1 MLDNCSDNKERW
13 NAVEGLLETWLRERR
28 DILVKYTALA
38 DTLDKGGDSD
48 KLQAGLRDLCQLL
61 VDYVSVGHFEV
72 FYELIRE
79 AEAFADGSGRL
90 ARDLIPQ
97 IGDTTE
103 VILGFDEKYP
113 LPTGAIADY
122 TADLSLLGEILELR
136 FELEDGLISGMHM
149 AHTEVVTNRE
159 A

>member
-1 MLDNCSDNKERW
+1 MLDNCSDTTERW
-13 NAVEGLLETWLRERR
+13 NAVEGLLQTWLRERR
-28 DILVKYTALA
+28 DILVRYTALA
-38 DTLDKGGDSD
+38 ATLDKNADAD
-48 KLQAGLRDLCQLL
+48 MLQSSLRGLCQLL

-79 AEAFADGSGRL
+79 AEAFADGSGKL
-90 ARDLIPQ
+90 ADDIIPR

-113 LPTGAIADY
+113 LPAGAIADY
-122 TADLSLLGEILELR
+122 TADLSLLGEILESR
-136 FELEDGLISGMHM
+136 FELEDHLIAGMHK
-149 AHTEVVTNRE
+149 AHATLVANQG